1 MQNRRVQILQ
11 ERGVG
16 HKKIR
21 ILGNERHAEVKKLTA
36 VESMRKLDDV
46 DGVSTGKDP
55 AELIIAGSN

>member
-1 MQNRRVQILQ
+1 MQ